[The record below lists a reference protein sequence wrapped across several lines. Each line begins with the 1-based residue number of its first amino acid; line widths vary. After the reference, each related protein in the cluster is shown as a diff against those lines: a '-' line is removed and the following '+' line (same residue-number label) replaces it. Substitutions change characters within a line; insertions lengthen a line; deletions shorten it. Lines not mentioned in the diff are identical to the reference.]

1 MITSELSK
9 RQRGEVE
16 GYLTPKDADPF
27 VFSKDLVYELRLIE
41 FAQQILSWSNRLR
54 PVLPKGPGGHPI
66 EYSSATILVTLLV
79 MAVWQLSPE
88 AMVKR
93 LCRWNELALA
103 CGYEPGHVI
112 SSSQLRRRRDQL
124 GIWVYF
130 LTFCGLV
137 GVLIRQGA
145 LLGRDWVIDSTL
157 MDAFSRKDGQ
167 AGWSFS
173 KRFGYKVHML
183 ICRDSLLPIFFLL
196 TPANRNDAP
205 WAIPL
210 MTIALRLF
218 ALPVEFV
225 RADAAYFTKA
235 ILVFVR
241 DVLQAIPI
249 IDFNPRKAGKRALAT
264 PEWVAAYH
272 RQRGKRGYIERFFAV
287 LKRYF
292 RLNQLHGIG
301 LYVAYRHAFEICI
314 SVLLVAWCAHHY
326 GRPDLTHARSRL
338 LAPC

>member
-1 MITSELSK
+1 MITLELSM
-9 RQRGEVE
+9 RQRGEVKGCE
-16 GYLTPKDADPF
+16 FEKAADPY
-27 VFSKDLVYELRLIE
+27 VFSKDMVSELRLIE
-41 FAQQILSWSNRLR
+41 FAQQVLSWSTRMR
-54 PVLPKGPGGHPI
+54 PALPKGPGGHPL
-66 EYSSATILVTLLV
+66 EYASATVLVTLLV
-79 MAVWQLSPE
+79 MSVWQLSPE
-88 AMVKR
+88 TMVKR
-93 LCRWNELALA
+93 LCRWDELARV
-103 CGYEPGHVI
+103 CGYEPGRVI

-130 LTFCGLV
+130 LTFWALV
-137 GVLIRQGA
+137 GVLIRQGV
-145 LLGRDWVIDSTL
+145 LLGRDWVIDSTII
-157 MDAFSRKDGQ
+157 DAFSRNDQQ

-196 TPANRNDAP
+196 SPANRNDAP

-210 MTIALRLF
+210 MTIALQLF
-218 ALPVEFV
+218 ALPVEVV

-235 ILVFVR
+235 ILIFVR
-241 DVLQAIPI
+241 DVLRAVPI
-249 IDFNPRKAGKRALAT
+249 IDVNPRKAGKRALAT
-264 PEWVAAYH
+264 PEWIAAYR

-292 RLNQLHGIG
+292 RLNELPGVG
-301 LYVAYRHAFEICI
+301 LQVAYRHVFEICI
-314 SVLLVAWCAHHY
+314 SALLVAWCAHHY

>member
-1 MITSELSK
+1 MITSELIK
-9 RQRGEVE
+9 RQRGEYE
-16 GYLTPKDADPF
+16 GCVPQKAADPF
-27 VFSKDLVYELRLIE
+27 VFSKDLVTELRLIE
-41 FAQQILSWSNRLR
+41 FAQQVLSLSTRLR
-54 PVLPKGPGGHPI
+54 PALPKGPGGHPF
-66 EYSSATILVTLLV
+66 EYSSATVLVTLLV
-79 MAVWQLSPE
+79 MSVWQLSPE

-93 LCRWNELALA
+93 LCRWNELALS
-103 CGYEPGHVI
+103 CGYKPGHVI

-130 LTFCGLV
+130 LTFCALV
-137 GVLIRQGA
+137 GVLIRQGI
-145 LLGRDWVIDSTL
+145 LSGRDWVIDSTII
-157 MDAFSRKDGQ
+157 DAFSRKDKQ

-196 TPANRNDAP
+196 SPANRNDAP

-218 ALPVEFV
+218 ALPVEVV

-235 ILVFVR
+235 ILFFVH

-249 IDFNPRKAGKRALAT
+249 IDINPRRAGKRALAT
-264 PEWVAAYH
+264 PEWIAAYR

-292 RLNQLHGIG
+292 RLNELSGVGLH
-301 LYVAYRHAFEICI
+301 VVYRHVFEICI

-326 GRPDLTHARSRL
+326 DRPDLAHARSRL